1 MSSIGNGLVH
11 VLFDN
16 GDRITHSINDVS
28 AVIQDRVPN
37 HVDVGNHVV
46 TTRNGGQIYHIGY
59 VSDKDSS
66 YHLKVTFDNN
76 DEGYYTDRQLRI
88 FSEHFSA
95 HEGKSET
102 RLSQRAGY

>member
-1 MSSIGNGLVH
+1 MSSIRNGLVR

-28 AVIQDRVPN
+28 AVIQDKVPN
-37 HVDVGNHVV
+37 HVDFGNHVV
-46 TTRNGGQIYHIGY
+46 ATWKGGQKYYIGY

-66 YHLKVTFDNN
+66 NRLKVTFDNN
-76 DEGYYTDRQLRI
+76 DEDYYSERQLRI

-95 HEGKSET
+95 HEG
-102 RLSQRAGY
+102 